1 MCAPLQSVADRHS
14 LSPFDSK
21 KWAAEQWGAS
31 LHSTLPSSCPLPPHN
46 FLTCCPSYWILY
58 VLCVISITKGN
69 TGGWAIRAQMTSCR
83 TTVLLSTFPGSYAE
97 TLNFQL
103 PIWGEKARKLGKYV
117 CISLGDKMQKHFTS
131 LLDSEWN
138 TTQFR
143 DSFSWNVG
151 ANQIYWLVWCPLC
164 GGMEERSHNYRRL
177 TVSFR

>member
-1 MCAPLQSVADRHS
+1 MCTPAVWCGPAQFESIRQQEMGC
-14 LSPFDSK
+14 
-21 KWAAEQWGAS
+21 WAVG
-31 LHSTLPSSCPLPPHN
+31 HSTLPSSCPLPPHN

-58 VLCVISITKGN
+58 VLRVISITKGN

-83 TTVLLSTFPGSYAE
+83 DATVLLSICPGSSAE

-103 PIWGEKARKLGKYV
+103 PTWVKSIISNLEIYM
-117 CISLGDKMQKHFTS
+117 CSSLGSKMQKHFTS
-131 LLDSEWN
+131 LHDSEWN

-164 GGMEERSHNYRRL
+164 GGMGVLSHNYRRL